1 MVFLLLLED
10 VCEEYYY
17 YCSARGFTK
26 KTMINKR
33 QELKQL
39 LTYLAEKRGIKDL
52 ENVTHFDLNS
62 YIRQK
67 QKAGLQPQSIVSMS
81 KIVGAFFNWCVKE
94 EYLEESPM
102 KKVIVPK
109 VPKKVMEGLSIQ
121 EVQGMIDAFDY
132 RTYISARN
140 KAIIASL
147 CDLGLR
153 AMELRSLR
161 IGDVRDT
168 HILVNG
174 KGNKQRIVYLSHALK
189 RILIRYERIRKEH
202 FQNKHITD
210 HYFLSYK
217 GSMLSHV
224 GLDNVIKEAANKAGL
239 KKRVH
244 PHLFRHFY
252 SVQCLLSGIDLY
264 SLSRLLGHADVSI
277 TQRYL
282 QSLNQEQLLDKAIA
296 SSPLMNMQRRD
307 D

>member
-1 MVFLLLLED
+1 MLLED
-10 VCEEYYY
+10 VIEEYYY
-17 YCSARGFTK
+17 FCSAKGFTR

-39 LTYLAEKRGIKDL
+39 LSYLTEKRGIKNL
-52 ENVTHFDLNS
+52 ESVTHFDLNS

-94 EYLEESPM
+94 EYLKESPM
-102 KKVIVPK
+102 KKVIIPK
-109 VPKKVMEGLSIQ
+109 VPKKVVEGLTVQ
-121 EVQGMIDAFDY
+121 EVQKMIDSFSFK
-132 RTYISARN
+132 TYIEARN

-153 AMELRSLR
+153 AMELRNLR
-161 IGDVRDT
+161 LSDVKDT

-174 KGNKQRIVYLSHALK
+174 KGNKQRIVYISHALK

-202 FQNKHITD
+202 FQNKHVTD

-224 GLDNVIKEAANKAGL
+224 GLDNVIKEAANKAGIN
-239 KKRVH
+239 KRVH
-244 PHLFRHFY
+244 PHLLRHFY
-252 SVQCLLSGIDLY
+252 SVQCLMSGIDLY

-296 SSPLMNMQRRD
+296 SSPLMNMNRRD
-307 D
+307 